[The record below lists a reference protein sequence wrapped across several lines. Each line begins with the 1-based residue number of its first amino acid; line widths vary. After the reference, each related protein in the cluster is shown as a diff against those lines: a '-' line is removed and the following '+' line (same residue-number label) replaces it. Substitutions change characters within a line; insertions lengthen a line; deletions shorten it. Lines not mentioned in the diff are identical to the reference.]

1 MSLNT
6 KQRQIL
12 HTIIVVFLVVVAIR
26 NIVYFTPYLLSEELI
41 KRVDFPNY
49 YMGARLLRE
58 NKQNLYDLQTQSD
71 TYRDITGIDINKYHE
86 YTEYKYVAEIT
97 EFFLP
102 FRALPPLAFSMLPL
116 SYFSYSNAFW
126 VFWLVNLGTLLTAVF
141 LLTYKTHTTK
151 QKIVTLIGGL
161 AYEATFIALGQ
172 GQPTILLM
180 LVTVLVYRLIKGERL
195 FYAGLVSGL
204 YLLKTHYIVITP
216 FIWIITRLDRKYIGG
231 LLISVV
237 GFFIFSLALVGP
249 DVLVKYPEFIIN
261 TENTEYFSPA
271 TRLASIQGYLTNL
284 AGLKAITSPII
295 IVSMILYALIGGLLY
310 RQTKKYSL
318 EYLFGMAVL
327 FGVLFSL
334 HVFGQDLLIIYV
346 SIALLATYSQK
357 GHTTS
362 NILTYI
368 CLLLLLTATY
378 IKIHMLS
385 TSLYIIVGI
394 IFLTFPQLI
403 QNDQSKS

>member
-1 MSLNT
+1 MSLKP
-6 KQRQIL
+6 KQRQTL
-12 HTIIVVFLVVVAIR
+12 HTLIVIFLVAVAIR

-49 YMGARLLRE
+49 YMGAKLLRE
-58 NKQNLYDLQTQSD
+58 NKQNLYDLQVQAD
-71 TYRDITGIDINKYHE
+71 YYRDITGIDINKYHE
-86 YTEYKYVAEIT
+86 YTENKYVGLIT

-102 FRALPPLAFSMLPL
+102 FRALPPLAFLMLPL
-116 SYFSYSNAFW
+116 SYLSYSNAFW
-126 VFWLVNLGTLLTAVF
+126 TFWLINFGTLLIASY

-151 QKIVTLIGGL
+151 QKIVTFVGLL

-180 LVTVLVYRLIKGERL
+180 LVTVVVYRLIKGERL

-216 FIWIITRLDRKYIGG
+216 FIWIITKLDRRYLVG
-231 LLISVV
+231 LLISMI
-237 GFFIFSLALVGP
+237 GFFIFSLVLVGP
-249 DVLVKYPEFIIN
+249 DVLVKYPEFIVY
-261 TENTEYFSPA
+261 TENTEYFSPP
-271 TRLASIQGYLTNL
+271 TRLASIQSYLTNL
-284 AGLKAITSPII
+284 AGLNTTTSPII
-295 IVSMILYALIGGLLY
+295 FVSMILYALTGGILY
-310 RQTKKYSL
+310 KQTKKYSL
-318 EYLFGMAVL
+318 EYLFSMAVL
-327 FGVLFSL
+327 FGILFSL

-346 SIALLATYSQK
+346 SIALLATSSQK
-357 GHTTS
+357 GYTNS
-362 NILTYI
+362 NILTYA